1 MEKFIYRPYILVRYK
16 YGLTPTE
23 IFDELRL
30 CYQDNFPS
38 HVTVWRWW
46 TRFDE
51 GNFDLEDMERPG
63 RPITA
68 VTTANIDLVREL
80 IELDCHITYEQ
91 IEEEASL
98 APPSIYEIIYVHL
111 KMRKVVSRWVP
122 YELTC
127 SKAKA
132 CCQLQIYF
140 GQNRIKEAFTSMG
153 HEGYQ
158 EILYLV
164 FVFILII
171 VAILSFIRNYSIIP
185 VIGAMCCLYLMIEIP
200 PISWLWFFI
209 WMGIGLVFY
218 AFYGS
223 KQSKLNDNRPTN

>member
-30 CYQDNFPS
+30 CYPDNFPS

-91 IEEEASL
+91 IEEETSL
-98 APPSIYEIIYVHL
+98 TPPSIYKIIHIHL

-122 YELTC
+122 YELTSAQKQKRVVSC
-127 SKAKA
+127 KYILDKIETGRG
-132 CCQLQIYF
+132 QICDIIT
-140 GQNRIKEAFTSMG
+140 GDESM
-153 HEGYQ
+153 
-158 EILYLV
+158 
-164 FVFILII
+164 
-171 VAILSFIRNYSIIP
+171 RNEF
-185 VIGAMCCLYLMIEIP
+185 MRDEFMRE
-200 PISWLWFFI
+200 
-209 WMGIGLVFY
+209 
-218 AFYGS
+218 
-223 KQSKLNDNRPTN
+223 